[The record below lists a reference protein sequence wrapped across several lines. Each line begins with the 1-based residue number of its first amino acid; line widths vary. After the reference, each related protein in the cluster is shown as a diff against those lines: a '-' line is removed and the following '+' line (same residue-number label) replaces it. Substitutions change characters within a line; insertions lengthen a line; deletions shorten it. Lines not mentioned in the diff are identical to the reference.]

1 MVRVPVWTT
10 QRVGPSL
17 DQLGRIRRL
26 LRPDRANPAPIGG
39 SCTCCS
45 RCRSGVLEFSFL
57 VTALSFGFGTA
68 ITLIG
73 IPVLVATVWAW
84 RWLAQLERRIIGRLL
99 GTEIPEPYR
108 PDPPDTRWWKRLR
121 RAPRRP
127 GHLEGPRLP
136 AAPVPARDRELLGR
150 RLGDRLRPAAAARP
164 GVHGA
169 ASATATGSRGSTSTR
184 PRARSRRCPLGA
196 LILLLGIPGL
206 NALGRLYG
214 WFAGLLLGSN
224 ADPALTAQVHE
235 LEDARSRIIAAAD
248 AERRRIERD
257 LHDGAQQRLVA
268 LALNLRMAE
277 QRVDAGDPGA
287 AELVRQAGEEA
298 QLALK
303 ELRDLA
309 RGIHPAIL
317 TNRGLPA
324 ALEDLASRATV
335 PVDVVATPDERLP
348 DPVEAAAYFVVSE
361 CLANVGKHA
370 EATSATV
377 SVRAVDER
385 LYVEVSDDGRGGAA
399 LDGGSGMQGLAGPR
413 RRARRNAERGQPARP
428 GNAHGR
434 RDPAHGAGGGRG
446 EPPLSASRRASCR
459 VEEAERIQGERRRR
473 LSFRLGSLAIV
484 AAVLVAIWA
493 LTDPGLP
500 WIAWPLLAL
509 ALVGGLDAW
518 HVFSMPPLSEADL
531 EGGDRPRR
539 RARAPHAAPRAAPPH
554 RRPRDPQHLHRG
566 RLGGVERHLL
576 LARLGDAGLS
586 RGDRDQGTAART
598 FSTTSRSA
606 RIDASVIG
614 SATTMISS
622 APASASSRSAAAI

>member
-1 MVRVPVWTT
+1 MVRVPVWTP

-17 DQLGRIRRL
+17 DLIRRL
-26 LRPDRANPAPIGG
+26 LSPIGE
-39 SCTCCS
+39 S
-45 RCRSGVLEFSFL
+45 RTYLRILYLLLALPLGVIEFTFL

-73 IPVLVATVWAW
+73 IPVLVGTVWAW

-99 GTEIPEPYR
+99 VTDIPEPYR
-108 PDPPDTRWWKRLR
+108 PDPPDTRWWKRLGAR
-121 RAPRRP
+121 LADPATWKDLAFLLLQLPLGIVSFSVAVSVIGFGLRLLLAPAFTEP
-127 GHLEGPRLP
+127 FGDGDWIAWLDINSTAGSI
-136 AAPVPARDRELLGR
+136 AAVPV
-150 RLGDRLRPAAAARP
+150 
-164 GVHGA
+164 
-169 ASATATGSRGSTSTR
+169 
-184 PRARSRRCPLGA
+184 GA

-277 QRVDAGDPGA
+277 QRVESGDPGA

-298 QLALK
+298 QHALR

-335 PVDVVATPDERLP
+335 PVDVVAKPGERLP

-361 CLANVGKHA
+361 CLANIGKHA

-377 SVRAVDER
+377 AVRTVDER
-385 LYVEVSDDGRGGAA
+385 LFVEVSDDGTGGAS
-399 LDGGSGMQGLAGPR
+399 LDGGSGMQGLLDRVGALGGRLTVDSPPGDGTR
-413 RRARRNAERGQPARP
+413 VLAEIPLTERAAADTGAARRE
-428 GNAHGR
+428 
-434 RDPAHGAGGGRG
+434 
-446 EPPLSASRRASCR
+446 SRRVLP
-459 VEEAERIQGERRRR
+459 VEEAERIQGERRR
-473 LSFRLGSLAIV
+473 LLTFRLGSLGIV
-484 AAVLVAIWA
+484 AAVLVTIWA

-500 WIAWPLLAL
+500 WIAWPLLGL
-509 ALVGGLDAW
+509 GLVCGLDAW
-518 HVFSMPPLSEADL
+518 RVFSMPPLSEADL
-531 EGGDRPRR
+531 EGATDRGDELARVTRR
-539 RARAPHAAPRAAPPH
+539 RTLRHHIGAHVILNVFIVGVWVASNGTYFWPAWVMLGSAVAIAIKALPRPARAHA
-554 RRPRDPQHLHRG
+554 
-566 RLGGVERHLL
+566 HLL
-576 LARLGDAGLS
+576 GDH
-586 RGDRDQGTAART
+586 T
-598 FSTTSRSA
+598 
-606 RIDASVIG
+606 
-614 SATTMISS
+614 
-622 APASASSRSAAAI
+622 

>member
-1 MVRVPVWTT
+1 MVRVPVWTP
-10 QRVGPSL
+10 QRVTRSL
-17 DQLGRIRRL
+17 ERIRRL
-26 LRPDRANPAPIGG
+26 LGPIRE
-39 SCTCCS
+39 S
-45 RCRSGVLEFSFL
+45 RTYLRILYLLLALPLGVIEFSFL

-84 RWLAQLERRIIGRLL
+84 RWLAQFERRIIGRLL

-108 PDPPDTRWWKRLR
+108 PDPPDKRWWKRLG
-121 RAPRRP
+121 A
-127 GHLEGPRLP
+127 RLADP
-136 AAPVPARDRELLGR
+136 ATWKDLAFLLLQLPLGIVSFSIAVSVIGFGLRLLLAPVFTEPF
-150 RLGDRLRPAAAARP
+150 GDGDWIAWLDINSTAGAIAA
-164 GVHGA
+164 V
-169 ASATATGSRGSTSTR
+169 
-184 PRARSRRCPLGA
+184 PLGA

-214 WFAGLLLGSN
+214 WFAGVLLGSN

-277 QRVDAGDPGA
+277 QRVDAGEPGA

-298 QLALK
+298 NLALK

-335 PVDVVATPDERLP
+335 PVEVVATPGERLP

-361 CLANVGKHA
+361 CLANIGKHA

-377 SVRAVDER
+377 AVRAVDER
-385 LYVEVSDDGRGGAA
+385 LSVEVSDDGRGGAS
-399 LDGGSGMQGLAGPR
+399 LDSGSGVQGLVDRVGALGGTLTVESPPGDGTR
-413 RRARRNAERGQPARP
+413 VVAEIPLTE
-428 GNAHGR
+428 
-434 RDPAHGAGGGRG
+434 RDAADGT
-446 EPPLSASRRASCR
+446 SAQRESRRVLP
-459 VEEAERIQGERRRR
+459 VEEADRLQGERRRR
-473 LSFRLGSLAIV
+473 LNFRLGSLAIV
-484 AAVLVAIWA
+484 AGVLVAIWA

-500 WIAWPLLAL
+500 WIAWPLLGL
-509 ALVGGLDAW
+509 GLVGGLDAW
-518 HVFSMPPLSEADL
+518 HVFSMPPFSEADL
-531 EGGDRPRR
+531 EGATDRGDQLMRLTR
-539 RARAPHAAPRAAPPH
+539 H
-554 RRPRDPQHLHRG
+554 RRLRHHIGAHVILNVFIVGVWVASNGTYFWPAWVM
-566 RLGGVERHLL
+566 LG
-576 LARLGDAGLS
+576 
-586 RGDRDQGTAART
+586 
-598 FSTTSRSA
+598 
-606 RIDASVIG
+606 
-614 SATTMISS
+614 
-622 APASASSRSAAAI
+622 SAAAIAIKALPRAAGAHAHLLGDHS

>member
-1 MVRVPVWTT
+1 MVRVPVWTP
-10 QRVGPSL
+10 QRVGRSL
-17 DQLGRIRRL
+17 ERIGRL
-26 LRPDRANPAPIGG
+26 LSPIRE
-39 SCTCCS
+39 S
-45 RCRSGVLEFSFL
+45 RTYLRILYLLLALPLGVIEFTFL

-99 GTEIPEPYR
+99 GVEIPAPYR
-108 PDPPDTRWWKRLR
+108 PDPPDTRWWKRLGAR
-121 RAPRRP
+121 LADPATWKDLAFLLLQLPLGIVAFSVTVSVIGFGLRLLVAPAFSEP
-127 GHLEGPRLP
+127 FGDGDWIAWLDINSTAGAI
-136 AAPVPARDRELLGR
+136 AAV
-150 RLGDRLRPAAAARP
+150 
-164 GVHGA
+164 
-169 ASATATGSRGSTSTR
+169 
-184 PRARSRRCPLGA
+184 PLGA

-277 QRVDAGDPGA
+277 QRVGSGDPGA

-298 QLALK
+298 NLALK

-324 ALEDLASRATV
+324 ALDDLASRATV
-335 PVDVVATPDERLP
+335 PVEVIAKPDQRLP

-361 CLANVGKHA
+361 CLANIGKHA
-370 EATSATV
+370 EATTATV
-377 SVRAVDER
+377 AVRADDGH
-385 LYVEVSDDGRGGAA
+385 LTVEVADDGRGGAA
-399 LDGGSGMQGLAGPR
+399 LDGGSGIQGLVDRVGALGGTLAIESPPGEGTHVVARIPLTERAVEAAAAQREMPRVLSAEDAERVQGDR
-413 RRARRNAERGQPARP
+413 RR
-428 GNAHGR
+428 H
-434 RDPAHGAGGGRG
+434 
-446 EPPLSASRRASCR
+446 L
-459 VEEAERIQGERRRR
+459 I
-473 LSFRLGSLAIV
+473 FRLASLGIV

-509 ALVGGLDAW
+509 GLIGGLDAW
-518 HVFSMPPLSEADL
+518 RVLSTPPLSEADVADAA
-531 EGGDRPRR
+531 DRSEAVARLTRR
-539 RARAPHAAPRAAPPH
+539 RRLRHHIGAHVILNVFIVGVWVAAQGTYFWPAWVMLGSAVAIAIKALPRPARAHA
-554 RRPRDPQHLHRG
+554 
-566 RLGGVERHLL
+566 HLL
-576 LARLGDAGLS
+576 GDH
-586 RGDRDQGTAART
+586 
-598 FSTTSRSA
+598 
-606 RIDASVIG
+606 
-614 SATTMISS
+614 
-622 APASASSRSAAAI
+622 P